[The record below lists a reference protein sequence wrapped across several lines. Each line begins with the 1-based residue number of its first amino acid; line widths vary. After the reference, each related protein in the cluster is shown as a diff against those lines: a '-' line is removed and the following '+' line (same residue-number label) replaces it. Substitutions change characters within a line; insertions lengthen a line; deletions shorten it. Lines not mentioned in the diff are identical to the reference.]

1 MSRHIKVLLT
11 VFFFYAIY
19 FVLDM
24 FLFKG
29 LRINLNMRI
38 AQWGISHILT
48 YLITGIPLYI
58 AAFIL
63 HGAKGFWESWGL
75 NKPVGKA
82 FLAAFLFT
90 LPMLIGLA
98 VSFSWNSSITA
109 DQVLIGVIAAAVFE
123 ELFFRSFLFG
133 QVFRYSRLG
142 FVPSLLTGAVLFA
155 LMHLYQSQ
163 DMGTLA
169 GIFAIT
175 FAGAVLFG
183 WLYAEWGYNIWVP
196 VFLHML
202 MNLSWLLFE
211 VSDNALGGVNA
222 NVFRFMTVGLAIVGT
237 VVYKRKK
244 GIPFEV
250 NKRTLWM
257 KA

>member
-1 MSRHIKVLLT
+1 MARHVKVLLT
-11 VFFFYAIY
+11 VFFFYVIY

-24 FLFKG
+24 YFFKG
-29 LRINLNMRI
+29 LRINLNRWI
-38 AQWGISHILT
+38 SQWGTSHILT
-48 YLITGIPLYI
+48 YLITGIPLYA

-63 HGAKGFWESWGL
+63 HGAKGFRESWGL
-75 NKPVGKA
+75 NKPAGKA
-82 FLAAFLFT
+82 FAAAFLFT
-90 LPMLIGLA
+90 LPMFAGLA
-98 VSFSWNSSITA
+98 VSYQWNTSITA

-142 FVPSLLTGAVLFA
+142 FIPSLLAGAVLFA
-155 LMHLYQSQ
+155 VMHLYQSQ
-163 DMGTLA
+163 DMGTLV
-169 GIFAIT
+169 GIFAVT

-183 WLYAEWGYNIWVP
+183 WLYAEWEYNIWVP

-202 MNLSWLLFE
+202 MNLSWLLFD
-211 VSDNALGGVNA
+211 VSDNALGGINA
-222 NVFRFMTVGLAIVGT
+222 NIFRFVTVGLALVGT

-250 NKRTLWM
+250 NKHTIWM
-257 KA
+257 KQ